1 MIGMTN
7 MVSKNSV
14 SGGAFRVNNC
24 SYYADENMTWENW
37 INSKY
42 NIGVADSTSYKFFI
56 GTDYDGKRYAAQT
69 TNYKDVIISDTNGNR
84 QLATNIIV
92 VGSNYEATSVAPWT

>member
-14 SGGAFRVNNC
+14 SGGGAFRVNNC

-42 NIGVADSTSYKFFI
+42 NIGVAD
-56 GTDYDGKRYAAQT
+56 
-69 TNYKDVIISDTNGNR
+69 GNR